1 MSTPTSSLNHS
12 GKAQANIATLNIRD
26 PMANLRLDHYDME
39 IDPRL
44 RDTPSA
50 GSYTQQ
56 PRPPSAPSQIPIAPL
71 PSRSPAA
78 AQQYQPIQSG
88 SPQNYYLPQSPQSGG
103 NATDNDAAN
112 GPHDGNGDEGPTD
125 PKRSRACEACRGLKV
140 KCEPAPNNQDL
151 PCKRC
156 AKANRNCVVTQPSRK
171 RQKKTDSRVAE
182 LEKKIDALTATLAQ
196 KSGPNTGHH
205 EGVLNTE
212 VRSKSCNN
220 AKELFKCA
228 ICIGPKLLGHSAHY
242 AQ

>member
-1 MSTPTSSLNHS
+1 MP
-12 GKAQANIATLNIRD
+12 
-26 PMANLRLDHYDME
+26 NLRLDHHEMD

-44 RDTPSA
+44 RDASTT

-56 PRPPSAPSQIPIAPL
+56 QPHPPSAHSQIPIAPL

-78 AQQYQPIQSG
+78 PQQYQPIQSG
-88 SPQNYYLPQSPQSGG
+88 SPQNYYLSRSPQSNG

-112 GPHDGNGDEGPTD
+112 GANDGDGGPLD

-140 KCEPAPNNQDL
+140 KCEPDPNNPDL

-196 KSGPNTGHH
+196 KTGSTIAHN
-205 EGVLNTE
+205 EGGDAE
-212 VRSKSCNN
+212 VN
-220 AKELFKCA
+220 ANMFTAYFEHN
-228 ICIGPKLLGHSAHY
+228 IS
-242 AQ
+242 